1 MLAQVADDVNVAQNV
16 AFVIIAVPMVL
27 AALLVV
33 TTKNVVHAALWLVV
47 VLGGIAA
54 QYILAAAEFVAVS
67 QVLVYIG
74 AVMVLF
80 LFGIMLTRAQIGK
93 EFGLNN
99 RGWAIGIPVA
109 VVLLGLLTWVI
120 VDAYEDTKLPEQEG
134 ADPDRPRSPT
144 RCSRR
149 TWCRSS
155 GSRSSSSPPP
165 SARWSWP
172 GRTDPCSRR
181 IRPCPR
187 SGRDL
192 CQQLRRIPPRSP
204 FGTIPAQMGERTD
217 VFAVNFLLLGAVLFC
232 IGVFGVIAR
241 RNAVMVLMSVE
252 LILNAVNL
260 NLIAFA
266 LMNGNVDGQ
275 VFALYVIAV
284 AAAEVGVGL
293 AMVLLV
299 YRNRRS
305 IALDEL
311 SEMKG

>member
-1 MLAQVADDVNVAQNV
+1 
-16 AFVIIAVPMVL
+16 
-27 AALLVV
+27 
-33 TTKNVVHAALWLVV
+33 
-47 VLGGIAA
+47 
-54 QYILAAAEFVAVS
+54 
-67 QVLVYIG
+67 
-74 AVMVLF
+74 
-80 LFGIMLTRAQIGK
+80 
-93 EFGLNN
+93 
-99 RGWAIGIPVA
+99 
-109 VVLLGLLTWVI
+109 
-120 VDAYEDTKLPEQEG
+120 
-134 ADPDRPRSPT
+134 
-144 RCSRR
+144 
-149 TWCRSS
+149 
-155 GSRSSSSPPP
+155 
-165 SARWSWP
+165 
-172 GRTDPCSRR
+172 
-181 IRPCPR
+181 
-187 SGRDL
+187 
-192 CQQLRRIPPRSP
+192 
-204 FGTIPAQMGERTD
+204 

-266 LMNGNVDGQ
+266 VMNRNVDGQ